1 MQAHRARVVIPGD
14 HRLTIDLPSDFP
26 AGEAEVIV
34 LATAPAAA
42 PPREPFG
49 VWLDNLRRNLPPA
62 PDIPLEALRR
72 ENLYEDD

>member
-14 HRLTIDLPSDFP
+14 HRLTVELPDDFP

-34 LATAPAAA
+34 LATTPQTIAE
-42 PPREPFG
+42 REPFA
-49 VWLDNLRRNLPPA
+49 VWLDNLLRVLPPGR
-62 PDIPLEALRR
+62 DIPIEALRR